1 MTFHRSLYALL
12 LALSLSLLSCN
23 FTLPG
28 SAPLASCSVATSQ
41 QAADRLIQRIRQ
53 QSANKGKTVTIT
65 ATSEEVSS
73 LIVSFLDE
81 AKKQSPS
88 GTIPLENPMVCFN
101 QNGTMSITGKVA
113 LDPNTPLDAQIVA
126 RANVNNGKVAFKIE
140 QLQLGPVSVP
150 SQLSSQLETFLN
162 NAINQNMDQVAVN
175 DIKITNGQISL
186 TGTVP

>member
-1 MTFHRSLYALL
+1 
-12 LALSLSLLSCN
+12 
-23 FTLPG
+23 
-28 SAPLASCSVATSQ
+28 
-41 QAADRLIQRIRQ
+41 
-53 QSANKGKTVTIT
+53 
-65 ATSEEVSS
+65 
-73 LIVSFLDE
+73 
-81 AKKQSPS
+81 
-88 GTIPLENPMVCFN
+88 MVCFN

-186 TGTVP
+186 TGSVP